1 MRLRKLLRLW
11 NIGETVK
18 LTKARK
24 NELENMD
31 SRLSDH
37 EVKMYLAKRRL
48 ERETKNADV

>member
-1 MRLRKLLRLW
+1 MRLRKLLKLW
-11 NIGETVK
+11 NKDSIK